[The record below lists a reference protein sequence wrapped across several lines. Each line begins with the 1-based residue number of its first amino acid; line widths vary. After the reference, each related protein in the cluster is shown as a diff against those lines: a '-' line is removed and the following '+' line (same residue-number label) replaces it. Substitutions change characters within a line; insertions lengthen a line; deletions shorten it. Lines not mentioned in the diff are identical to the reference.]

1 MKLNFTLSKRISL
14 GYLFIII
21 VAIVATLFVIQTL
34 HNNKNLD
41 DRLESYYVPLYLLL
55 KDTDNLLD
63 DSYRLTNNWVY
74 QSDVEGKR
82 KLSTIHDAEF
92 PALRKKIIAT
102 FEQADET
109 RNKDNIKD
117 AIEKFEMLI
126 LSQKQLMG
134 ILSADSL
141 YNNDEAV
148 DQAIALLN
156 KKITPQYT
164 NASHNFH
171 FLLDIQ
177 ELRMDQVRQEKQ
189 SSYDFLTSLLIIMI
203 LLFIAAAFAA
213 YFYSRNGVVKPITA
227 LKDII
232 LQIGEGKVVTAEFLK
247 REDEIGEMTK
257 AITSLMNGINAKS
270 EFALQVGKGNYKADF
285 KLISEE
291 DIMGKALLHMRE
303 NLERNADEVIERTNE
318 VIRQKENIQTQ
329 SEYLRN
335 ANNKLIEQHDQILL
349 KQEEAEKA
357 RAESEQAKVEAD
369 QANQAK
375 SVFLATMSHEIRTP
389 MNGVIGMASLLAET
403 QLSAEQQEYTNTIR
417 SCGENLLTVIN
428 DVLDFSKIESGKME
442 LEEKDFDLRTCIEE
456 VLDVF
461 AGKAADVGLDLVYE
475 MDYNVPSQIVGD
487 STRLRQ
493 VIMNL
498 VGNSIK
504 FTQKG
509 EIFIGVHLLNL
520 KGDEVEL
527 GFNIRDTGIGIPA
540 SKLDRLFKAFS
551 QVDSSTTRKYGG
563 TGLGLV
569 ISEKLIGLMGG
580 AITVESEEGQG
591 TTFTFTMRVKVSEQ
605 SVRTY
610 VHHNMAGSEGK
621 KVLIIDDNS
630 TNRSIL
636 KNQIEQWKLVP
647 TLAHSG
653 EQALSIL
660 AEGAIFDLI
669 VTDMQMPEMDGM
681 QLAKAIRKQHLTVPI
696 ILLSSMGDE
705 SCKSHTELFSSV
717 LTKPVRHAT
726 LHKHILVQLKQQD
739 KPFVEEPVIKKTF
752 SVEFAQKHPLNILI
766 AEDNPVNQKLA
777 ERVLTKLGYTPS
789 KALNGKEAVDAV
801 QQHKYD
807 VILMDVQMPV
817 MDGLEATQNIRMLK
831 QPQPIIIAVTANAMQ
846 GDKEICLNAGMDD
859 YISKPIKLEDLV
871 KMIEKWAETLNGSQN
886 VCEDTSDKSLI
897 SSLSENS

>member
-1 MKLNFTLSKRISL
+1 MKLNLTLSRRISI

-41 DRLESYYVPLYLLL
+41 DRLQGYYIPLYLLL

-63 DSYRLTNNWVY
+63 ESSRLANNWVY
-74 QSDVEGKR
+74 QSDIEGKR
-82 KLSTIHDAEF
+82 KLNAIHNSEF
-92 PALRKKIIAT
+92 PALKKKLMAT
-102 FEQADET
+102 FKQAEEAG
-109 RNKDNIKD
+109 NKDNI
-117 AIEKFEMLI
+117 IEGIKKIEMLI
-126 LSQKQLMG
+126 FSQKQLMG
-134 ILSADSL
+134 VLSADSL

-148 DQAIALLN
+148 DQAIALLD
-156 KKITPQYT
+156 KTITPQSA
-164 NASHNFH
+164 NASRKFH
-171 FLLDIQ
+171 SLLDFQ
-177 ELRMDQVRQEKQ
+177 ELKMEHVRQEKQ
-189 SSYDFLTSLLIIMI
+189 RSYDFLTSLLIIMI
-203 LLFIAAAFAA
+203 LLFIGAAFAA
-213 YFYSRNGVVKPITA
+213 YFYCRNGVVKPIIT

-232 LQIGEGKVVTAEFLK
+232 LQIGEGKVVTAEFSK
-247 REDEIGEMTK
+247 REDEIGEMTN
-257 AITSLMNGINAKS
+257 AITSLMKGINAKS

-303 NLERNADEVIERTNE
+303 NLERHEEEVRESTDEI
-318 VIRQKENIQTQ
+318 IRQKEDILTQ
-329 SEYLRN
+329 SEYLKDAN
-335 ANNKLIEQHDQILL
+335 AKLIEQREQILL
-349 KQEEAEKA
+349 RQAEAEKA
-357 RAESEQAKVEAD
+357 RAEAEQAKIDAD

-403 QLSAEQQEYTNTIR
+403 QLSGEQQEYTDTIR

-442 LEEKDFDLRTCIEE
+442 LEEKDFDLRTCVEE

-475 MDYNVPSQIVGD
+475 MDYNVPSQIIGD

-509 EIFIGVHLLNL
+509 EIFVGIHLLSLN
-520 KGDEVEL
+520 GEQVEL
-527 GFNIRDTGIGIPA
+527 GFKIRDTGIGIPA
-540 SKLDRLFKAFS
+540 NKIDRLFKAFS

-610 VHHNMAGSEGK
+610 VHHNMTGSEGK
-621 KVLIIDDNS
+621 KILVIDDNS

-636 KNQIEQWKLVP
+636 KNQMEQWKLVP

-653 EQALSIL
+653 EQALTIL
-660 AEGAIFDLI
+660 ADGASFDLI

-696 ILLSSMGDE
+696 ILLSSVGDE

-739 KPFVEEPVIKKTF
+739 KPFAEEPVNKKMF
-752 SVEFAQKHPLNILI
+752 SVDFAQKYPLHILI

-777 ERVLTKLGYTPS
+777 ERVLTKLGYAPS
-789 KALNGKEAVDAV
+789 KALNGQEAVDAL
-801 QQHKYD
+801 QQQKYD
-807 VILMDVQMPV
+807 LILMDVQMPV
-817 MDGLEATQNIRMLK
+817 MDGLEATEHIRLLK
-831 QPQPIIIAVTANAMQ
+831 QHQPVIIAVTANAMQ
-846 GDKEICLNAGMDD
+846 GDREICLASGMDD
-859 YISKPIKLEDLV
+859 YISKPIKLEELV
-871 KMIEKWAETLNGSQN
+871 KMIEKWATHTSHP
-886 VCEDTSDKSLI
+886 EDATVA
-897 SSLSENS
+897 